1 MKYRN
6 AIAAALAVAALAGCR
21 NNVYVVVPTQ
31 DGKTKPTVVPPVQ
44 DKQNVKPAPKPPAPD
59 NANPAPKPPAQKPPA
74 PDNANPAPKPPAP
87 KPPAADNANPALK
100 PPAPKPPAPKPPA
113 PAVQDR
119 KRVKMPV
126 RKPAVPAPRAVY
138 AVAVSPAGAGA
149 GSLAEAIGFDVRAG
163 LAEKGRA
170 VVSPGST
177 PGKGE
182 KLVTLE
188 ISVRRRDV
196 STLGDFRICEGVA
209 RVRVN
214 DGGKEIGLKEF
225 RAEGKRADNKTD
237 AERGVRDALSKQIV
251 EWVGGLTVPKTK

>member
-1 MKYRN
+1 MKYGN

-21 NNVYVVVPTQ
+21 NNVYVVVPPQ
-31 DGKTKPTVVPPVQ
+31 DGKAEPAVVPSVQ
-44 DKQNVKPAPKPPAPD
+44 DKQSVKPAPKPPAPD
-59 NANPAPKPPAQKPPA
+59 NV
-74 PDNANPAPKPPAP
+74 NPAPKPPAP
-87 KPPAADNANPALK
+87 QAGKTKPTVVPPALK

-113 PAVQDR
+113 AVVQDR
-119 KRVKMPV
+119 KRVKMPA

-182 KLVTLE
+182 KLVTLD
-188 ISVRRRDV
+188 ISVGRRDV

>member
-1 MKYRN
+1 M
-6 AIAAALAVAALAGCR
+6 
-21 NNVYVVVPTQ
+21 
-31 DGKTKPTVVPPVQ
+31 
-44 DKQNVKPAPKPPAPD
+44 PA
-59 NANPAPKPPAQKPPA
+59 
-74 PDNANPAPKPPAP
+74 
-87 KPPAADNANPALK
+87 
-100 PPAPKPPAPKPPA
+100 
-113 PAVQDR
+113 
-119 KRVKMPV
+119 

-214 DGGKEIGLKEF
+214 DGGKETGLKEF

>member
-31 DGKTKPTVVPPVQ
+31 AGKTKPTVVPP
-44 DKQNVKPAPKPPAPD
+44 APKPPAPQ
-59 NANPAPKPPAQKPPA
+59 AGKTEPTVVPPVPKPPAPQAGKTKPTVVPR
-74 PDNANPAPKPPAP
+74 APKPPAP
-87 KPPAADNANPALK
+87 QAGKTKPTVV
-100 PPAPKPPAPKPPA
+100 PPAPKPPAPV
-113 PAVQDR
+113 VQDR
-119 KRVKMPV
+119 KRVKMPA

-182 KLVTLE
+182 KLVTLD
-188 ISVRRRDV
+188 ISVGRRDV